1 MHRVTHNITPVK
13 QTSRLLPVTAP
24 TVLSYSHN
32 SFSMIL
38 NSEYLISAYHTRRY
52 TTVWNAFWL
61 SGQWPGWFLCQP
73 NTHRIMTVPCLSC
86 CVADG
91 IMANEWRRVDSN
103 FSTRSLVIASGLG
116 SSSLTIAVTTSTT
129 NHSHLRQSAT
139 WRTSTE
145 WSIVDRR
152 LRMITHWWLVE

>member
-1 MHRVTHNITPVK
+1 
-13 QTSRLLPVTAP
+13 
-24 TVLSYSHN
+24 
-32 SFSMIL
+32 MIL

-52 TTVWNAFWL
+52 TTVWNIFWPR
-61 SGQWPGWFLCQP
+61 GQWPGWFLCHP

-103 FSTRSLVIASGLG
+103 FSKRSLVIASGLG

-129 NHSHLRQSAT
+129 NHSHHRQSDTWRTSRDHSHLRQSAS
-139 WRTSTE
+139 WRTSK
-145 WSIVDRR
+145 R
-152 LRMITHWWLVE
+152 HWPVYRPLTPPSKRHLAYV